1 MLFQQGPA
9 ETTNFMILGFA
20 FIFIPILIHIWSL
33 YSRANRLKKD
43 MQMLEELDK

>member
-20 FIFIPILIHIWSL
+20 FIFVPILIHIWSL

>member
-9 ETTNFMILGFA
+9 ETTNFMILGFV
-20 FIFIPILIHIWSL
+20 FIFLSILIHVWSL

-43 MQMLEELDK
+43 LEMLEELDK